1 MKLLF
6 DQNISFR
13 IIQKIEAFLPL
24 SSQVRLIGLENAKD
38 SEIWEYARKNE
49 YTIVTFD
56 TDFYDL
62 SLIKGV
68 PPKIIWL
75 RLGNTS
81 TDNIVHCLKQND
93 ELINEF
99 ITNVDYKDLACLELD
114 R

>member
-13 IIQKIEAFLPL
+13 IVKLLIDILPL
-24 SSQVRLIGLENAKD
+24 SSQVRLLGLENAKD
-38 SEIWEYARKNE
+38 LEIWEYAKFNG
-49 YTIVTFD
+49 YTIATFD

-81 TDNIVHCLKQND
+81 TKEIAKCISNNY
-93 ELINEF
+93 ELINDF
-99 ITNVDYKDLACLELD
+99 IINLEYKDIACLEID
-114 R
+114 K

>member
-13 IIQKIEAFLPL
+13 IVKKTENFLPL
-24 SSQVRLIGLENAKD
+24 ATQVIHVGLENAKD
-38 SEIWEYARKNE
+38 LEIWQYARNNG

-56 TDFYDL
+56 IDFYDL

-81 TDNIVHCLKQND
+81 TNNIANCLTQNMG
-93 ELINEF
+93 LIKEF
-99 ITNVDYKDLACLELD
+99 VENIDYKDVACLELD